1 MHWLILLGLAIVVIA
16 GPQWWVSQTLKRHS
30 HPRNDLAGSGG
41 ELASHLIERL
51 KLSEVTVQGDAHA
64 DHYNPLEKTVCLTPA
79 IANQTSLTAIVVAA
93 HEVGHALQDAT
104 SYPPLRLRT
113 RLAQLCTALEKSG
126 SILLVAIP
134 VVMLITRIPQT
145 GAMMLLLVVASV
157 LAGVLLNIVTLPVEF
172 DASFG
177 RALPILE
184 QGEYL
189 SPEDIP
195 AARQIL
201 TACALTYVAASLL
214 SMVNAWRWLRYR
226 R

>member
-1 MHWLILLGLAIVVIA
+1 MHWLILLGLVIVVIA
-16 GPQWWVSQTLKRHS
+16 GPQWWVSRTLKRHS
-30 HPRNDLAGSGG
+30 LPRKDLAGNGS
-41 ELASHLIERL
+41 ELARHLIERL
-51 KLSEVTVQGDAHA
+51 GLPGVSVAEDADA
-64 DHYNPLEKTVCLTPA
+64 DHYNPLEKQVCLTPA
-79 IANQTSLTAIVVAA
+79 VANQISLTAIVVAT

-113 RLAQLCTALEKSG
+113 RLAQLYTLLEKSS
-126 SILLVAIP
+126 SILLIAIP
-134 VVMLITRIPQT
+134 VVMLVTRIPQT
-145 GAMMLLLVVASV
+145 GALMLFLVAVSV

-189 SPEDIP
+189 KPEDMP